1 MLLLPGILAFM
12 FGLFSQNYV
21 FSIEYVIACLVACT
35 MIRLVTNP
43 HMHMRYVMMRI
54 LDIEDFFLPH
64 KRTGHRS
71 IG

>member
-1 MLLLPGILAFM
+1 MLLLLGMLAFM

-21 FSIEYVIACLVACT
+21 FSIEYVIACT

-54 LDIEDFFLPH
+54 LILDIEDFPLPH

-71 IG
+71 IGR

>member
-1 MLLLPGILAFM
+1 MLLLLGILAFM

-43 HMHMRYVMMRI
+43 HMH
-54 LDIEDFFLPH
+54 IEDFFLPH